1 MSQQRSD
8 NPREESAAHDAEIAL
23 FRNRLSELAYLL
35 GLHQSSVVRELG
47 SAQVDAVR
55 SLKGAAAL
63 PRRLWNV
70 LGRVRRGHE
79 RGDLGEEALA
89 LAVDEAAGVYRM
101 QGWAG
106 ADAFVSSQF
115 LSTRERA
122 FVYAGL
128 ATRVLPF
135 SGRDAAR
142 LGDVA
147 VSFDAAP
154 ALALWLALL
163 KDDAGQLAP
172 AIEALARVPGAHS
185 TTPAQDRRIARIRG
199 HARLAAKLPTIPRV
213 ADAPGRRQGRE
224 CVLLVWEGGE
234 ADGYGGWERIIR
246 SAEDLTAAGLEVVI
260 AVPGGAALDAEA
272 GTISAKLAGS
282 EAIRFLRIKAGRAG
296 RAPDERIQAMA
307 GEIDAIAG
315 SIVPNLVYVVGTY
328 RTALPALQ
336 AARRRGLPLMYQ
348 RLRFPEY
355 AGESRVAD
363 WRLSGMF
370 QLEQSLESLVCE
382 HADLVLVATRKQA
395 EEVRRRT
402 AKGMVDVEQLGLP
415 APLVAE
421 DLDRDAARR
430 ELGLPG
436 DGTVI
441 GFLHEGHSFGGLED
455 LVEALVSPVP
465 GEAWQ
470 GTLLVLFR
478 RGLSE
483 RDSRLLERLPSDRVK
498 LVEAAD
504 ESDGAEHISACDVL
518 VFPWRATSE
527 SDLESCTGLL
537 QAMAAGIPVLVSSC
551 HAFAEAAQDGVNAR
565 MHAAGNPLALR
576 RCLDDLVGQPREAL
590 RMAAAA
596 QSMAKREYSW
606 QGYADGLL
614 EGCRRA
620 IGGGD
625 TAEVVEPDRMR
636 AQGPRGG
643 RLRVAAIMDEFT
655 HSCFAAE
662 CDLVQLTPGDWHA
675 QINELEPDFLLIESA
690 WQGHSGEWEKQV
702 PQVSAELRK
711 VIAYCRRKGIR
722 TAFWNKEDPVHFSL
736 FLGVA
741 ALVDTVFTTDIDRIR
756 AYRQKLGHDRVHL
769 LPFAAQPRM
778 HSPVERYERIDA
790 FCFAG
795 SYYAKYPERRR
806 DFEQLVGA
814 ASSLGRVE
822 IYDRNH
828 GKQDPGLVFPPE
840 YRNMVVGTLPV
851 SEIDRAYK
859 GYRYGITVNT
869 VKQSQSMFARRAF
882 ELLASN
888 TVTIS
893 NFSRGLKLMLGDLV
907 ICGDSAGSVAALL
920 RQRTGN
926 EEDERRFRLAGLR
939 KVMDQHTYAHRLA
952 YLAGKVMG
960 RHIDAPVPS
969 LVVLCRVDGQADVE
983 WALRTFDAQSASART
998 LVLVVADGLL
1008 PDVPVRSDVSVIT
1021 HHQAAGIDPARRWP
1035 DAWFTVLDHRDH
1047 YAAHY
1052 LKDLQLA
1059 TSYAGTALVGKLAHY
1074 ASGSGGIGLVEE
1086 GAQYRHHD
1094 AGWPLRRALAS
1105 APVLEGARLA
1115 DLVEPGFRTAPIAG
1129 LAIDEFNYCEGGAG
1143 AGDVVAAVDS
1153 TLPIEEGIAMDAL
1166 LELSETVDRAA
1177 DEAALDDLPGFHGAA
1192 LQKLFTPAAHAD
1204 GLMQVSHS
1212 LEGVVI
1218 DSRLPGKQHA
1228 YAYANRL
1235 FKPSELV
1242 DDGFARFQLVTESG
1256 LYLNAV
1262 VVYLDSAKNKLAHAI
1277 VSSDTNQSL
1286 PMPPATAWIRFGLR
1300 VLGSGETT
1308 VKAVVRGVMAP
1319 AMDRIIGRGE
1329 ALLITKDY
1337 PRYDDLYRYGFVH
1350 KRILGYAEADC
1361 RVDVFRF
1368 SNAPLHF
1375 DEFEGVNVVAGQAEH
1390 LRMLVE
1396 DGTYRT
1402 ILVHAMDPLMWEHV
1416 KPLLETR
1423 RVVIWIHGAEIQP
1436 WFRRLSNFGSDAAAQ
1451 DMARRASGKRMA
1463 MWEDALRHPH
1473 PNLRVVFVSR
1483 YLAGQALCDLGIEL
1497 PEGQVHVI
1505 PNFVDGDLFRYA
1517 PKDSGQRK
1525 RILSIR
1531 PFASHI
1537 YANDLTVE
1545 AIRLLSAEPFF
1556 DELEFTIVGDGPLF
1570 DQTVEPLRA
1579 YSNVRLEKRFLSQAE
1594 IAALHREHGV
1604 FLVPSRMDSQG
1615 VSRDEAMASGL
1626 VPVTSRVAAIPEF
1639 VDERC
1644 AFMAEP
1650 EDAAGL
1656 AAAIARLW
1664 ADPDLFQR
1672 MSAAAAEHV
1681 RSISDRARTIGK
1693 ELALVHGG
1701 QLPEGQATSTEP
1713 CPRWRIAIYGDV
1725 NLNITD
1731 GSAIWAAS
1739 LAEVL
1744 AGMPEVQATLY
1755 LKARVAQSR
1764 IIAPLLELPGLRIVE
1779 PEEKALVPAAALD
1792 AIERDDEARRYDAL
1806 ILRGVDLCEEASSRP
1821 GLYGRLWVYLTD
1833 VPQTP
1838 EKATPEA
1845 AERVSRIVDA
1855 AGVVLCQTPQFRA
1868 YMEGWIPAAVGKTQL
1883 LPPMIPPAVPPS
1895 PRPGEGTL
1903 NIVYAGKFA
1912 PAWGVREMFDA
1923 LASLRAQGRDVALH
1937 VYGDKIHNPADDPGF
1952 REEIARR
1959 LDGDDGVV
1967 WHGAVERGQLLGEL
1981 PRMDVGWAW
1990 RHASLEAGTHE
2001 LSTKLLEYASAGV
2014 PPVMARNAVN
2024 LSVFGDDYPL
2034 YADTAEE
2041 AVALLA
2047 RLESDSVLREAAV
2060 ASAASVSR
2068 KFDFDAVRAFIRA
2081 QGLAGQLGHGASSAP
2096 QSTLYTEE
2104 MT

>member
-1 MSQQRSD
+1 M
-8 NPREESAAHDAEIAL
+8 
-23 FRNRLSELAYLL
+23 
-35 GLHQSSVVRELG
+35 VRELG
-47 SAQVDAVR
+47 SAQVEAIR

-79 RGDLGEEALA
+79 RKDLGEEALA
-89 LAVDEAAGVYRM
+89 SVVDQAAKEYRA
-101 QGWAG
+101 QGFAG

-115 LSTRERA
+115 LNGRERA
-122 FVYAGL
+122 SVYAGL
-128 ATRVLPF
+128 ATRVLSL
-135 SGRDAAR
+135 SGRDAGR
-142 LGDVA
+142 FGDVA
-147 VSFDAAP
+147 ASFDAAP
-154 ALALWLALL
+154 GRALWLAFL
-163 KDDAGQLAP
+163 KQDAGQLAP
-172 AIEALARVPGAHS
+172 AVEALARVPGGHP
-185 TTPAQDRRIARIRG
+185 TTPGQDRRIARIRG
-199 HARLAAKLPTIPRV
+199 YARLAAKPPSIPRM
-213 ADAPGRRQGRE
+213 AEDPARGQGRQ
-224 CVLLVWEGGE
+224 CVLLVWEGGG
-234 ADGYGGWERIIR
+234 AAGYGGRERVAR
-246 SAEDLTAAGLEVVI
+246 SAEYLAAAGLEVVI
-260 AVPGGAALDAEA
+260 AVPGGAALDAGFVE
-272 GTISAKLAGS
+272 S
-282 EAIRFLRIKAGRAG
+282 EAIRLLRMKAGSAA
-296 RAPDERIQAMA
+296 RAPDDRIQAMA
-307 GEIDAIAG
+307 RELDAIVA
-315 SIVPNLVYVVGTY
+315 SIAPTLVYVVGTY

-336 AARRRGLPLMYQ
+336 AARGGGLPLMYQ

-355 AGESRVAD
+355 AGEGRVAD
-363 WRLSGMF
+363 WRLGGMF
-370 QLEQSLESLVCE
+370 QLEQSLEKRVCE

-402 AKGMVDVEQLGLP
+402 AKGVVELEQLALPVPVAAAAEGPGRNSARRQLGLP
-415 APLVAE
+415 
-421 DLDRDAARR
+421 DD
-430 ELGLPG
+430 GL
-436 DGTVI
+436 VI
-441 GFLHEGHSFGGLED
+441 GFLHEGHSFGGLGD
-455 LVEALVSPVP
+455 LVKALAPPAP

-470 GTLLVLFR
+470 GRLLVISSGTLPD
-478 RGLSE
+478 
-483 RDSRLLERLPSDRVK
+483 RDRRLLRRLPAHRVQV
-498 LVEAAD
+498 VEA
-504 ESDGAEHISACDVL
+504 ESDAGSAECIAACDVMA
-518 VFPWRATSE
+518 FPWQATSK
-527 SDLESCTGLL
+527 SDLESCPGLL
-537 QAMAAGIPVLVSSC
+537 QAMAAGVPVLVSSS
-551 HAFAEAAQDGVNAR
+551 HAFSEVAQDGVNAR
-565 MHAAGNPLALR
+565 VHAAGNPQALR
-576 RCLDDLVGQPREAL
+576 RCLEDLVGQPREAQ

-596 QSMAKREYSW
+596 QAMASREYSW
-606 QGYADGLL
+606 QAYADGLL
-614 EGCRRA
+614 ACCRRVA
-620 IGGGD
+620 GGGD
-625 TAEVVEPDRMR
+625 PLETIEADGIPT
-636 AQGPRGG
+636 QGHGG
-643 RLRVAAIMDEFT
+643 RRLRIAAIMDEFT
-655 HSCFAAE
+655 HSCFAGE

-675 QINELEPDFLLIESA
+675 QIKELEPDFLLVESA
-690 WQGHSGEWEKQV
+690 WQGHNGMWEKHV
-702 PQVSAELRK
+702 PQASAELRK

-756 AYRQKLGHDRVHL
+756 AYRQKLGHDRVYL
-769 LPFAAQPRM
+769 LPFAAQPRV
-778 HSPVERYERIDA
+778 HNPIERYERVDA

-806 DFEQLVGA
+806 DFEQLVA
-814 ASSLGRVE
+814 AARALGRVE

-840 YRNMVVGTLPV
+840 YQDMVVGTLPV

-859 GYRYGITVNT
+859 GYRYGISVNT

-882 ELLASN
+882 ELLACN

-907 ICGDSAGSVAALL
+907 VCGDGASSIETLL
-920 RQRTGN
+920 RRRIGS
-926 EEDERRFRLAGLR
+926 EKDARRFRLAGLR
-939 KVMDQHTYAHRLA
+939 KVMDQHTYAHRMA
-952 YLAGKVMG
+952 YLAGKVLG
-960 RHIDAPVPS
+960 RHTDVSEPQ
-969 LVVLCRVDGQADVE
+969 LVVACRIDDQADVDR
-983 WALRTFDAQSASART
+983 AMQVFDAQSAGSRT
-998 LVLVVADGLL
+998 LVLVVSDGLL
-1008 PDVPVRSDVSVIT
+1008 PEVPVRSDVSVLT
-1021 HHQAAGIDPARRWP
+1021 CHQAADIDPARKWP
-1035 DAWFTVLDHRDH
+1035 LAWFTVLDCRDH

-1059 TSYAGTALVGKLAHY
+1059 IGYAGTAVVGKFAHY
-1074 ASGSGGIGLVEE
+1074 ERGADSIGLVNE

-1094 AGWPLRRALAS
+1094 IAWPLRHSLVS
-1105 APVLEGARLA
+1105 APVLEGAMLA
-1115 DLVEPGFRTAPIAG
+1115 DLVEPGFRTAPISG
-1129 LAIDEFNYCEGGAG
+1129 LAIDEFNYCRDGAG
-1143 AGDVVAAVDS
+1143 ASEAAAEVSS
-1153 TLPIEEGIAMDAL
+1153 TMAIDEGIGMETL
-1166 LELSETVDRAA
+1166 LELSEPSESGA
-1177 DEAALDDLPGFHGAA
+1177 DDASLADLPGFHGAA
-1192 LQKLFTPAAHAD
+1192 LQKLFTPSAHAD

-1218 DSRLPGKQHA
+1218 DSRLPAKRHA

-1235 FKPSELV
+1235 FKPAELV
-1242 DDGFARFQLVTESG
+1242 DDGFARFQLVTEAG

-1286 PMPPATAWIRFGLR
+1286 PVPPATAWIRFGLR

-1308 VKAVVRGVMAP
+1308 VKALMRGAMAP
-1319 AMDRIIGRGE
+1319 VMDRIIGRGD

-1350 KRILGYAEADC
+1350 KRILAYAEADC

-1396 DGTYRT
+1396 DGAYRT

-1423 RVVIWIHGAEIQP
+1423 RVVVWIHGAEIQP
-1436 WFRRLSNFGSDAAAQ
+1436 WFRRLSNFGSDPAAQ

-1483 YLAGQALCDLGIEL
+1483 YLAGQALCDLGIDL

-1505 PNFVDGDLFRYA
+1505 PNFVDGDLFRHE
-1517 PKDSGQRK
+1517 PKDPGQRK

-1531 PFASHI
+1531 PFASHV

-1556 DELEFTIVGDGPLF
+1556 DALEFTIVGDGPLF

-1579 YSNVRLEKRFLSQAE
+1579 YPNVRLEKRFLSQVE

-1650 EDAAGL
+1650 EDGAGL
-1656 AAAIARLW
+1656 AAAIAKLW

-1672 MSAAAAEHV
+1672 MSAAAAAHV
-1681 RSISDRARTIGK
+1681 RGISDRAHTIGK
-1693 ELALVHGG
+1693 ELVLVHGG
-1701 QLPEGQATSTEP
+1701 QLPGARAPAPESRP
-1713 CPRWRIAIYGDV
+1713 LRRIAIYGDV

-1755 LKARVAQSR
+1755 LKARVVQSR
-1764 IIAPLLELPGLRIVE
+1764 IIAPLLSLAGLRIVE
-1779 PEEKALVPAAALD
+1779 PEERALVPAAALD
-1792 AIERDDEARRYDAL
+1792 AIERDDGERRYDAV
-1806 ILRGVDLCEEASSRP
+1806 ILRGVDLCEEASRRL
-1821 GLYGRLWVYLTD
+1821 GLHGRLWVYLTD

-1838 EKATPEA
+1838 EQATPEI
-1845 AERVSRIVDA
+1845 AERVSRIIDA
-1855 AGVVLCQTPQFRA
+1855 AGVVLCQTPQFRE
-1868 YMEGWIPAAVGKTQL
+1868 YMEGWIPAAAGKTRL
-1883 LPPMIPPAVPPS
+1883 LPPMVPPEGPIR
-1895 PRPGEGTL
+1895 PRPGDDRL
-1903 NIVYAGKFA
+1903 NVVYAGKFA
-1912 PAWGVREMFDA
+1912 PAWGVREMLDGV
-1923 LASLRAQGRDVALH
+1923 ASLRAQGRAVVLH
-1937 VYGDKIHNPADDPGF
+1937 VYGDKIHNPADDPEF

-1959 LDGDDGVV
+1959 LGGDEGVI
-1967 WHGAVERGQLLGEL
+1967 WHGAVERSQLLAEL
-1981 PRMDVGWAW
+1981 SRMDVGWAW

-2001 LSTKLLEYASAGV
+2001 LSTKLLEYASAHV
-2014 PPVMARNAVN
+2014 PPIMARNAVN

-2034 YADTAEE
+2034 YADTPEE

-2047 RLESDSVLREAAV
+2047 MLESEPGLREAAV
-2060 ASAASVSR
+2060 ALAAAVSR
-2068 KFDFDAVRAFIRA
+2068 KFDFDSVRESIRA
-2081 QGLAGQLGHGASSAP
+2081 QGLVNQPVHGTHYAHQPTSHP
-2096 QSTLYTEE
+2096 EV